1 MKKQFLEAG
10 EIVNTHGVGGEVRI
24 QPWTNTPEFLL
35 DFRTLYIDG
44 RPVRVLRARVHK
56 SCVIARFDGVDSFD
70 GANALR
76 GKLVCI
82 NRADAHLPE
91 GQYFF
96 QDLIGLKVLDWETGR
111 EIGTLEDILE
121 RPAGNIYV
129 IRGQREIL
137 VPAVP
142 EFIRET
148 DVENGLIRVRL
159 IEGM

>member
-1 MKKQFLEAG
+1 M
-10 EIVNTHGVGGEVRI
+10 
-24 QPWTNTPEFLL
+24 
-35 DFRTLYIDG
+35 
-44 RPVRVLRARVHK
+44 
-56 SCVIARFDGVDSFD
+56 
-70 GANALR
+70 
-76 GKLVCI
+76 
-82 NRADAHLPE
+82 
-91 GQYFF
+91 
-96 QDLIGLKVLDWETGR
+96 LDWETGR